1 MLAKK
6 LASMA
11 SACALLVLAL
21 PLAAQNADTLVERY
35 AGLAGSQKNAQA
47 LVTGLRESRTIKLD
61 SGQSSVTIEPP
72 TQKMGYGNIDNAL
85 ALAEASLKGTDNPT
99 PQQLKRA
106 LMGVLDMR
114 ADGMGWGQ
122 IANSLGF
129 RLGDVKRAERAP
141 ERVARAAKPE
151 RPERVQR
158 PERPERPAKPERP
171 ERPGR

>member
-6 LASMA
+6 VASMA
-11 SACALLVLAL
+11 TLLMLAL

-47 LVTGLRESRTIKLD
+47 LVTGLRDSSTIRLHSGESA
-61 SGQSSVTIEPP
+61 VTIEPP
-72 TQKMGYGNIDNAL
+72 TQKMGYGNIDHAL
-85 ALAEASLKGTDNPT
+85 ALAEASLEGIANPT
-99 PQQLKRA
+99 PQQLKSA
-106 LMGVLDMR
+106 LMGVLEKR

-129 RLGDVKRAERAP
+129 RLGEVKRAERAP
-141 ERVARAAKPE
+141 ERLARAGKPE
-151 RPERVQR
+151 RPERLER

>member
-6 LASMA
+6 VASMA
-11 SACALLVLAL
+11 SACALLMLAL
-21 PLAAQNADTLVERY
+21 PVAAQNVDTLVERY
-35 AGLAGSQKNAQA
+35 AGLAGSDKNAQA
-47 LVTGLRESRTIKLD
+47 LVTGLRESSTIKLD
-61 SGQSSVTIEPP
+61 SAVTIEPP
-72 TQKMGYGNIDNAL
+72 TQKMGYGSIDNAL
-85 ALAEASLKGTDNPT
+85 ALAEASLKGIDNPT
-99 PQQLKRA
+99 PQQLKGA
-106 LMGVLDMR
+106 LMDVLDMR

-141 ERVARAAKPE
+141 ERIARAAKPE
-151 RPERVQR
+151 RPERLQR

>member
-6 LASMA
+6 VALMA
-11 SACALLVLAL
+11 SACTLLMLAL
-21 PLAAQNADTLVERY
+21 PAASQNADALVERY
-35 AGLAGSQKNAQA
+35 TDLAGSQKNAQA
-47 LVTGLRESRTIKLD
+47 LISGLRESSTIKLD
-61 SGQSSVTIEPP
+61 SGQTTVTIEPP

-85 ALAEASLKGTDNPT
+85 SLAEASLKGIDNPT
-99 PQQLKRA
+99 PQQLKGA

-151 RPERVQR
+151 RPERLQR

>member
-1 MLAKK
+1 MPAKK

-47 LVTGLRESRTIKLD
+47 LVTGLRESSTIKFD
-61 SGQSSVTIEPP
+61 SVTIEPP

-85 ALAEASLKGTDNPT
+85 ALAEASLKGINNPT
-99 PQQLKRA
+99 PQQLKSA

-114 ADGMGWGQ
+114 AEGMGWGQ
-122 IANSLGF
+122 IANSLGL
-129 RLGDVKRAERAP
+129 RLGEVKRAERAP
-141 ERVARAAKPE
+141 ERVARATKPE
-151 RPERVQR
+151 RPERLQR

-171 ERPGR
+171 GR